1 MEARPGGDLSLA
13 FASEYLSVFPGG
25 GRPFEVRKLGLT
37 FYMLKNCLA
46 VSAPN
51 QILAPAHAD
60 GEIPCIFL
68 ESCPYFGNEVNLV
81 ADLTRFFSE
90 AGQRPLVRLEEAAPF
105 YPPGSRNLWHWSTE
119 SLPKL
124 LALEDSGYTGPYI
137 VPHNCK
143 MVDESLAMHGIA
155 KERLYYNNASYLVDS
170 LMLPPRLSGF
180 DLPGNLPLAAFLR
193 ERILGAAGREAGT
206 RRAYVRRVGA
216 RRIANE
222 EELLPVLDEYG
233 FARLTPE
240 ELPLKEQYRFMSNVE
255 CSVMAHGANSTL
267 TLAQRPGSTCIEC
280 FGNRYISYNNL
291 HAVRLLGL
299 RYHALVEDLDP
310 TCAPVPARST
320 DEYLEGGRRADL
332 NVDPVHLRI
341 LLESA
346 LGGTGNRKIF

>member
-1 MEARPGGDLSLA
+1 MMESRPDGDLTLA

-25 GRPFEVRKLGLT
+25 GRAFQVRKLGLT
-37 FYMLKNCLA
+37 FYMIKNCLA
-46 VSAPN
+46 VSAPY
-51 QILAPAHAD
+51 QIIAPTHAD
-60 GEIPCIFL
+60 GEIPCVFL

-81 ADLTRFFSE
+81 ADLTKFFNNPGE
-90 AGQRPLVRLEEAAPF
+90 RPLIRLDEAAPF
-105 YPPGSRNLWHWSTE
+105 YPPGARNLWHWTTE

-124 LALEDSGYTGPYI
+124 LALEDSGYSGPYI

-143 MVDESLAMHGIA
+143 VVDESLAMHSIA

-180 DLPGNLPLAAFLR
+180 DLAENMLLTSFLR
-193 ERILGAAGREAGT
+193 ERILAAAGEEAGG

-222 EELLPVLDEYG
+222 EEILPLLDEFG
-233 FARLTPE
+233 FERLTPE

-291 HAVRLLGL
+291 HAARLLGL
-299 RYHALVEDLDP
+299 RYHALVEDLDM
-310 TCAPVPARST
+310 TCAPVPVQST
-320 DEYLEGGRRADL
+320 DDYLEGGSKADL
-332 NVDPVHLRI
+332 TVDPLYLRI

-346 LGGTGNRKIF
+346 LG